1 MHFEYICQAASSGI
15 MQVQLETLVPMIF
28 GVLTVLNKE
37 QAIVRSTGSKNE
49 GLSWGKTAVEMALA
63 RMQALGVG
71 KPTEKTPGA
80 SAFVTFGDNTNTT
93 QTQDDKKP
101 KPKPFGF

>member
-1 MHFEYICQAASSGI
+1 MHFEYICQAASTGI

-28 GVLTVLNKE
+28 GVLTVLDKE
-37 QAIVRSTGSKNE
+37 QAIVRSTGTKNE

-63 RMQALGVG
+63 RMQALGIG

-80 SAFVTFGDNTNTT
+80 SAFVTFEEKNATSTAT
-93 QTQDDKKP
+93 PAEKP